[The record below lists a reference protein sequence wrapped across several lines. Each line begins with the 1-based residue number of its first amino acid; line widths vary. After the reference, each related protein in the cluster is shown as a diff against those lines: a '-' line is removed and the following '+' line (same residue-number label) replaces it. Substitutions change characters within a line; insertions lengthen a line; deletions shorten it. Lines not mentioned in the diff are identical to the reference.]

1 MHQCLVLSARY
12 MHLPKLILVF
22 ILHFTE
28 LVSKD
33 ANKFEYST
41 CTTHADDQRP
51 RYKVKHYYYLRQKTF
66 LKITFLIN
74 KFSIEETTTFYFP
87 GNVSCILNV
96 PVLVS
101 GTRNTQ
107 GVTSVLETFHISA

>member
-1 MHQCLVLSARY
+1 MHQCLVLSARC

-41 CTTHADDQRP
+41 CSSTHADDQRP
-51 RYKVKHYYYLRQKTF
+51 R
-66 LKITFLIN
+66 
-74 KFSIEETTTFYFP
+74 
-87 GNVSCILNV
+87 
-96 PVLVS
+96 
-101 GTRNTQ
+101 
-107 GVTSVLETFHISA
+107 

>member
-41 CTTHADDQRP
+41 CSSTHADDQRP
-51 RYKVKHYYYLRQKTF
+51 R
-66 LKITFLIN
+66 
-74 KFSIEETTTFYFP
+74 
-87 GNVSCILNV
+87 
-96 PVLVS
+96 
-101 GTRNTQ
+101 
-107 GVTSVLETFHISA
+107 